1 MELYLC
7 FLMTSKIKTIL
18 FASLIAT
25 LILPF
30 SGMQIA
36 SAETISTEIVND
48 RTFGQEKHNIF
59 KSFAEHEFVDNKWN
73 KQMLKE
79 NIKNYNIE
87 TKIGH
92 DVDGYELVALDAQD
106 QILKNKYNPTIAE
119 QKLHEYLFTV
129 YDLPTD
135 SKAIKDRTIEI
146 VGQNHLG
153 HAKQLADSLN
163 RMSNMGIIS
172 DDVHRV
178 DADFWRNIAVLS
190 FCDLTDECP
199 AGMVTDVN
207 GELYGFDTSTIRPVV
222 NYASHVATINIQYQ
236 QCETS
241 QQTCYEFS
249 SNVGSGYE
257 VDDVP
262 GPSHVGDYYLK
273 SDMTCWS
280 SAGGQVF
287 AQGKVTASL
296 SGSAQYI
303 IDDDGYVSGT
313 KYLYN
318 PNAAV
323 ESQPTVTFSSYA
335 LQ

>member
-1 MELYLC
+1 MIQNVSYCSSLNPKFNLEKIHISGLYN
-7 FLMTSKIKTIL
+7 F
-18 FASLIAT
+18 
-25 LILPF
+25 
-30 SGMQIA
+30 
-36 SAETISTEIVND
+36 TEP
-48 RTFGQEKHNIF
+48 
-59 KSFAEHEFVDNKWN
+59 
-73 KQMLKE
+73 
-79 NIKNYNIE
+79 
-87 TKIGH
+87 
-92 DVDGYELVALDAQD
+92 ELVTLDAQD

-135 SKAIKDRTIEI
+135 QKAIKDRTIEI

-163 RMSNMGIIS
+163 RMANMGIIS

-178 DADFWRNIAVLS
+178 DSDFWRNIAVLS

-199 AGMVTDVN
+199 AGMITQVN

-222 NYASHVATINIQYQ
+222 NYASHIATISIQYQ

-241 QQTCYEFS
+241 SQTCYEFS
-249 SNVGSGYE
+249 YNSGSTYISDE
-257 VDDVP
+257 IP

-273 SDMTCWS
+273 SDMTCYS
-280 SAGGQVF
+280 SAGGTVF
-287 AQGKVTASL
+287 AQGQVTASL

-303 IDDDGYVSGT
+303 TDNDGYVSGT

-318 PNAAV
+318 PNASV
-323 ESQPTVTFSSYA
+323 ESQPTVTFTSYA
-335 LQ
+335 LN